1 MERVRQGGTLME
13 PASRRGGTLM
23 ERPASGGGKP

>member
-13 PASRRGGTLM
+13 PACWRGALM
-23 ERPASGGGKP
+23 APASGGGES

>member
-13 PASRRGGTLM
+13 PASRQGGTLM
-23 ERPASGGGKP
+23 KRPASGIRES